1 MTGASGRAGA
11 RRAPGRRLARRAGA
25 RRFAW
30 PGAARPG
37 RAGLASA
44 ALRFSK
50 RIGARLWG
58 AVLASAALGCGGAS
72 AAGGPGAW
80 AAPVDGGLAAPA
92 RPVRGADEWRE
103 ARRRWEALGAELAP
117 SHARSVPIATT
128 LRAPFLGA
136 PVRARGAYAVR
147 APDGLRLQ
155 LVGPTGTL
163 VLDVWAGAG
172 DWRMA
177 SLGRVERKRAGD
189 ERPGHPAAFLRWW
202 LVRPLE
208 GRLLYAGRFEGG
220 DWLFGARSAGGASL
234 RVRASA
240 DGRALDV
247 ERRSAGVLER
257 VRAEGL
263 PCGLAR
269 YEYPARGVSVEV
281 RCEGEPSEPSPRAF
295 DDPDRA
301 GAR

>member
-1 MTGASGRAGA
+1 MTG
-11 RRAPGRRLARRAGA
+11 
-25 RRFAW
+25 
-30 PGAARPG
+30 
-37 RAGLASA
+37 
-44 ALRFSK
+44 ALRFSW
-50 RIGARLWG
+50 RSGAQLGG
-58 AVLASAALGCGGAS
+58 ALAASAALGCGGAS
-72 AAGGPGAW
+72 AAGGSGARAASVGVDSTAPGE
-80 AAPVDGGLAAPA
+80 GGLAAPA
-92 RPVRGADEWRE
+92 RLVRGADEWRE
-103 ARRRWEALGAELAP
+103 ARQRWEALGAELAP
-117 SHARSVPIATT
+117 ASARSVPVATT

-163 VLDVWAGAG
+163 VLDVWAGGG

-177 SLGRVERKRAGD
+177 SLGRVERKSAGD

-234 RVRASA
+234 QVRASA
-240 DGRALDV
+240 DGHKLDV

-269 YEYPARGVSVEV
+269 YEYPARGVSVDV

-295 DDPDRA
+295 EDPDRV